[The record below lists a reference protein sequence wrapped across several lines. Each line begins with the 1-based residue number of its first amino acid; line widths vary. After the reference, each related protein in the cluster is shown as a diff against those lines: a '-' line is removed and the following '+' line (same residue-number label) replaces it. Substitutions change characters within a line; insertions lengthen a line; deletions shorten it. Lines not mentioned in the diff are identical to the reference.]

1 MATTRKR
8 AASAA
13 TASKSPVF
21 ELVQPWEQAQ
31 GASALDRTVKVG
43 RERQSFFARHHEP
56 PSAVHVDHIQQVG
69 HAALHL
75 TARGHALDAKQ
86 SKKATLNRAA
96 DASSSSGSDD
106 DDDDAFES
114 KMHQDELDSILMS
127 EEWDTRFW
135 NRVKIQEAI
144 RTLYAEIEK
153 SRDVRRRQLA
163 QKMLLHLNSIHRE
176 AYLTNENNLST
187 LANRAFRKL
196 SPRIAN
202 DAVFNMAELLAVF
215 AEPYAAAL
223 AHENAV
229 TRSLAC
235 LVRQMDCA
243 ARVLQHFRRR
253 RLFERQVKLQDIA
266 VESRMRVRAI
276 NIAKTIE
283 LSRQQRLIHDA
294 LGGAPMPERAV
305 LAYMTIV
312 VKLVKDELNPRQGNY
327 PRHDRAKII
336 PAGGLV
342 WLNRCVQT
350 SGAVQALAI
359 QLLTV
364 LAHDRDRITDIL
376 QSNVALYVSK
386 ILSEPCADEADKR
399 LALEFFDR
407 AALSVVEMV
416 LFVQISTSPSRQ
428 TVKKERKRGSLHRES
443 TKKDRVVDDVDAAY
457 RNRHVTML
465 ALDRLLT
472 VPILSSLL
480 NSLATTPAL
489 ARETL
494 SVLHKMA
501 FETGFY
507 VLLDVVTRHGGRH
520 LESIVNCL
528 ASSDHSVVLAA
539 LQVLLALA
547 ARQEGRDGLVVA
559 GLVVLVEP
567 FCAPGFRK
575 PGNSYRFVVGL
586 LTIVTCA
593 NPTNTP
599 LSFSRALATPEDAFP
614 PMVLDVS
621 PSDLLNDLHQWLL
634 HCSIH
639 DASGMSA
646 QYFIKTQTLE
656 FVLDLLVERPGEA
669 SKQTRSQRHISA
681 IVIASL
687 ARVTNIA
694 AALAFRQDV
703 TTHLALVVQAN
714 GMDQSDDHAM
724 NAVDSQ
730 RHLQSTAGVCNALI
744 RFIQSQTLE
753 SSSPST
759 SDPRLLCQ
767 CHILRTLLKLHAL
780 EDVVAFCRPVNSV
793 SDFIADDILAVKGAI
808 QLVGLL
814 FPLQTT
820 KTSPVGDLHDLGLRL
835 VQAAAP
841 ALLRTLAADDPLPR
855 VVKWCCGALAQFC
868 MTNATCAH
876 VVGLRS
882 VDVLGGLIPN
892 SPTDASKRIVTSVS
906 ECVEDDKLIGLPHT
920 FYALLA
926 TFCRVADGRA
936 AIFRLNVLPH
946 ILKRIHLASSKDT
959 GEFTL
964 HDHQCRSEVAR
975 LIAAMANENVVAIGN
990 LNELF
995 LRHEVHKILAN
1006 MLTCPPD
1013 APFLD
1018 SFLEN
1023 ALAAMSALAKDHNR
1037 CVVPIVSA
1045 GAIPPVAAF
1054 LAKWDHDASVT
1065 IPMLEGVVHVF
1076 WGCSQSSVASVHA
1089 AIKASKAS
1097 EHLLRISCSFK
1108 LEMLRGAAFRKKS
1121 VGEIAREA
1129 LRHLSEFEAKQM
1141 QEPPS
1146 AKSCRGHTQASCSSP
1161 KSSSTS
1167 RLPSASQE
1175 PAASV
1180 LPALPQTP
1188 TTPPTKPAIEMNPL
1202 PTIDWRSTRPRGPK
1216 PQPQPAT
1223 VVFIRPKAKPVD
1235 ERKKFPLLML
1245 DPVFGA
1251 LDHGVDPCK
1260 KHPSPTKAASHGAT
1274 YVGHEA
1280 TILGHHVTV
1289 AAQSN
1294 HDEKQVVVVVPG
1306 LSGSMSTGKIHM
1318 QSKR

>member
-21 ELVQPWEQAQ
+21 EIVQPWEQAQ

-43 RERQSFFARHHEP
+43 RQRQSFFARHHEP
-56 PSAVHVDHIQQVG
+56 PSAIHVDHIQEVG

-86 SKKATLNRAA
+86 SKKTLLNRAN
-96 DASSSSGSDD
+96 ASTSSGSDED
-106 DDDDAFES
+106 DDEFES
-114 KMHQDELDSILMS
+114 KMHQEELDNILMS

-153 SRDVRRRQLA
+153 SPDVRRRQLA

-235 LVRQMDCA
+235 LLRQMDCA

-276 NIAKTIE
+276 NVAKTIE

-294 LGGAPMPERAV
+294 LSGAPMPERAV

-312 VKLVKDELNPRQGNY
+312 VKLVKDELNPRQGSY
-327 PRHDRAKII
+327 PRHDRTKII

-386 ILSEPCADEADKR
+386 ILSETCAGEADKR

-416 LFVQISTSPSRQ
+416 LFVQISTSPSRR
-428 TVKKERKRGSLHRES
+428 TVKKERGSLHRES
-443 TKKDRVVDDVDAAY
+443 TKNDRVVDDVDAAY
-457 RNRHVTML
+457 RNRHVTTL
-465 ALDRLLT
+465 ALHRLMT
-472 VPILSSLL
+472 VAILSSLL

-501 FETGFY
+501 FDTGFY

-547 ARQEGRDGLVVA
+547 ARQEGREGLIIA

-599 LSFSRALATPEDAFP
+599 LSISRALATLEDAFT
-614 PMVLDVS
+614 PMAVDVS
-621 PSDLLNDLHQWLL
+621 PSDLLNYLHLWLL

-669 SKQTRSQRHISA
+669 SKQTRSQRA

-687 ARVTNIA
+687 ARVAKIA

-703 TTHLALVVQAN
+703 TTHLALVIQAN

-730 RHLQSTAGVCNALI
+730 RHLQSTAGVCNAFI

-759 SDPRLLCQ
+759 SDPRLMCQ
-767 CHILRTLLKLHAL
+767 CHILRTLFKLHAL

-793 SDFIADDILAVKGAI
+793 SDLIADDILAVKGAI

-814 FPLQTT
+814 FPLQIT
-820 KTSPVGDLHDLGLRL
+820 KTSTVSDLHDLGLRL
-835 VQAAAP
+835 VQAATP
-841 ALLRTLAADDPLPR
+841 AFLRTLAADDPSPR

-906 ECVEDDKLIGLPHT
+906 ECVEDDKLSSLPHT

-926 TFCRVADGRA
+926 NFCRVADGRA
-936 AIFRLNVLPH
+936 AIFRLNVLPR

-964 HDHQCRSEVAR
+964 HDHQCRSDVAR
-975 LIAAMANENVVAIGN
+975 LIAAMANENVVAVGN

-1013 APFLD
+1013 APFVD

-1065 IPMLEGVVHVF
+1065 IPMLEGAVHIF

-1129 LRHLSEFEAKQM
+1129 LRHLSEFEAKQI

-1146 AKSCRGHTQASCSSP
+1146 AKSHRGYTQASCSSP

-1175 PAASV
+1175 PSASV

-1223 VVFIRPKAKPVD
+1223 VVFIRPKAKPID

-1251 LDHGVDPCK
+1251 LDHGVDPCMK
-1260 KHPSPTKAASHGAT
+1260 QPSPTKAASHGAT

-1318 QSKR
+1318 QSKRVPCFM